1 MRCSLCGLDF
11 ERGEVVGSCENC
23 YMKKGDCDMQ
33 RCPNC
38 GFENPGEPQLFKMI
52 KRWRNWNGI
61 K

>member
-11 ERGEVVGSCENC
+11 KRGDIMSSCENC
-23 YMKKGDCDMQ
+23 FVKKGDCDML

-52 KRWRNWNGI
+52 KRWRN
-61 K
+61 